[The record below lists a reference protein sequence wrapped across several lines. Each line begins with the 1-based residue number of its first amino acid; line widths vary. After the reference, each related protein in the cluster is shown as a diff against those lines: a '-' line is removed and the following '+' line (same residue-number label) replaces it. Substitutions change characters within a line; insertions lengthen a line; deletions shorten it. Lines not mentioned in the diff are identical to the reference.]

1 MNRDGDVNKEEG
13 RGQRESGILRILS
26 IFFRCVSHSLSLFLG
41 FLFGLASV
49 AYMIVFLAKY
59 AEEGVLLPSAY
70 VAALLVSF
78 AFVSCFR
85 VLLCLFACLF
95 CRPFLATMFFEL
107 DS

>member
-1 MNRDGDVNKEEG
+1 MNNGDVNKEEG

-70 VAALLVSF
+70 VAA
-78 AFVSCFR
+78 
-85 VLLCLFACLF
+85 FACFVCFCFLF
-95 CRPFLATMFFEL
+95 PCFVMFICL
-107 DS
+107 SLLSSLPGDDVL